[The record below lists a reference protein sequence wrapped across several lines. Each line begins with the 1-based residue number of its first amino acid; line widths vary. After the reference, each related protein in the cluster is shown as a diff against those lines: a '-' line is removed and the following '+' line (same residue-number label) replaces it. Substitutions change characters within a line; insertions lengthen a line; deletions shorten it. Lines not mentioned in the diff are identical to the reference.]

1 VAGAIVRLDAHLQ
14 VQRGDFAL
22 DAELT
27 AEAGEVV
34 AVVGPNG
41 AGKTTILR
49 TIAGDLALDAGRLV
63 LGGRVLDDPAGR
75 TWLPPEQ
82 RRIGVV
88 HQDLLLFPHLR
99 AVDDVAFGLRC
110 RGIPRREARRTAM
123 GWLER
128 FDVGHRADARPA
140 GLSGGQAQR
149 VALARALAP
158 EPNLLLLDEPLAAL
172 DAGTRPQTR
181 RDLRRWLAT
190 YEGPTLLVTH
200 DPVDALLLA
209 DRVLVLEDGRVSQA
223 GTLHE
228 VTTRPRTPYVA
239 ELMGTN
245 LLQGRAGGTTVA
257 VEGGAALHVGEEVTG
272 EVFATVAPTAVSL
285 HRTEPEG
292 SARNRWPMTVRE
304 VDAAGSRVRVALD
317 GAVPLVAEVTPAAV
331 AELDLQ
337 PGSRCWASVKATEIS
352 VYAA

>member
-1 VAGAIVRLDAHLQ
+1 MRLDAHLR
-14 VQRGDFAL
+14 VQRGGFDL
-22 DAELT
+22 DAALT
-27 AEAGEVV
+27 AAAGEVV

-49 TIAGDLALDAGRLV
+49 AIAGDLPLDAGRLV
-63 LGGRVLDDPAGR
+63 LGDRVLDDPAAR
-75 TWLPPEQ
+75 TWVPPEQ
-82 RRIGVV
+82 RRIGTV

-110 RGIPRREARRTAM
+110 QGVPRREARRAAVD
-123 GWLER
+123 WLER
-128 FDVGHRADARPA
+128 FDVGHRADARPS

-149 VALARALAP
+149 VALARALAI
-158 EPNLLLLDEPLAAL
+158 EPDLLLLDEPLAAL

-181 RDLRRWLAT
+181 RDLRRWLAA

-209 DRVLVLEDGRVSQA
+209 DRVVVLEDGRVSQA

-228 VTTRPRTPYVA
+228 VTARPRTRYVA

-245 LLQGRAGGTTVA
+245 LLRGRAEGTSVTLA
-257 VEGGAALHVGEEVTG
+257 GGAALHVGEPAAG

-285 HRTEPEG
+285 HREAPEG

-317 GAVPLVAEVTPAAV
+317 GPVPLVAEVTPAAV
-331 AELDLQ
+331 ADLELR
-337 PGSRCWASVKATEIS
+337 PGSPCWASVKATEIS

>member
-1 VAGAIVRLDAHLQ
+1 MKLDAHLLL
-14 VQRGDFAL
+14 QRAGFAL

-41 AGKTTILR
+41 AGKTTLLR
-49 TIAGDLALDAGRLV
+49 AVAGDLALDAGRLV
-63 LGGRVLDDPAGR
+63 LGSRVLDDPTAR
-75 TWLPPEQ
+75 TWVPPEQ
-82 RRIGVV
+82 RRIGTV

-99 AVDDVAFGLRC
+99 ALDDVAFGLRC
-110 RGIPRREARRTAM
+110 RGVPRREARRTAR

-128 FDVGHRADARPA
+128 FDVGHRADARPSA
-140 GLSGGQAQR
+140 LSGGQAQR
-149 VALARALAP
+149 VALARALAIGP
-158 EPNLLLLDEPLAAL
+158 DLLLLDEPLAAL

-181 RDLRRWLAT
+181 RDLRRWLAA

-209 DRVLVLEDGRVSQA
+209 DRVVVLEDGRVSQA

-228 VTTRPRTPYVA
+228 VTTMPRTRYVA

-245 LLQGRAGGTTVA
+245 LLHGRATGTTVTL
-257 VEGGAALHVGEEVTG
+257 EGGAVLQVGEATEG

-285 HRTEPEG
+285 HRTAPES

-317 GAVPLVAEVTPAAV
+317 GPVPLVAEVTPGAM
-331 AELDLQ
+331 AELALR
-337 PGSRCWASVKATEIS
+337 PGAPCWASVKATEIS
-352 VYAA
+352 VYPA